1 LLLGLEQAC
10 ASSSSRDERQSLR
23 SNAEFPFF
31 PIRMPA
37 LHPASSVF
45 APRAAFAALLF
56 LFHAMPGQ
64 VRAQSQPEAQPKWE
78 VGLGLGVLSVPDYR
92 GADTRSTYLLPA
104 PYFVYRG
111 EILQADRSGLRAAL
125 FESDRVELNLS
136 LNASVPGRSD
146 NSPLRRGME
155 KLRPIVE
162 AGPTADLRLW
172 SSERQQARLD
182 LRLPVRAA
190 FTVESSP
197 RHVGWLFSPNLL
209 LQMGDPGG
217 LRGWK
222 LGLQTGPVYSSREYN
237 RYLYGVSATD
247 ARADRPAY
255 AAPGGYAGMQ
265 AMATLSKRFSRYWV
279 GAFLRYDHLGGAAFA
294 GSPLVRQRSAVTGGL
309 AVSWVFG
316 QSAARVQDDDYSL
329 D

>member
-1 LLLGLEQAC
+1 MPVLLPAV
-10 ASSSSRDERQSLR
+10 SSRLSR
-23 SNAEFPFF
+23 
-31 PIRMPA
+31 PA
-37 LHPASSVF
+37 LA
-45 APRAAFAALLF
+45 APLSFLLF
-56 LFHAMPGQ
+56 LLQAMPGQ
-64 VRAQSQPEAQPKWE
+64 VRAQSQPQAQPRWE

-104 PYFVYRG
+104 PYFIYRG
-111 EILQADRSGLRAAL
+111 EILQADRSGVRAAL
-125 FESDRVELNLS
+125 FESDRLELNLS
-136 LNASVPGRSD
+136 LNASVPGRGD
-146 NSPLRRGME
+146 NSPLRQGME

-172 SSERQQARLD
+172 SSGRHQARLD

-209 LQMGDPGG
+209 LQMSDPGG

-237 RYLYGVSATD
+237 RYFYGVGAGE
-247 ARADRPAY
+247 AGPDRPAY

-294 GSPLVRQRSAVTGGL
+294 DSPLVRQRSAVTGGL

-316 QSAARVQDDDYSL
+316 QSVAMARNERY
-329 D
+329 